1 MKKKILLSVCFILIG
16 CFLGTTIG
24 ELKYRNMNE
33 KKEYSEEILLEYG
46 DKFPLDKF
54 KKLEKDNKENEDI
67 YNIILY

>member
-33 KKEYSEEILLEYG
+33 KKSIRKKSYWNMEIN
-46 DKFPLDKF
+46 FR
-54 KKLEKDNKENEDI
+54 
-67 YNIILY
+67 